1 MQCDDDAPR
10 FGGQYVRR
18 RGAIDTLSSAGKYA
32 FNVCRRWPGAAGGG
46 TSSPISAQPVRP
58 SRSWRAWLRG
68 KLTSLHAAAQTD
80 AAIPIDALD
89 MAAQGWRLRAAPA
102 AEKLCAH
109 AAIDNGGAKEYN
121 K

>member
-1 MQCDDDAPR
+1 MM
-10 FGGQYVRR
+10 RR
-18 RGAIDTLSSAGKYA
+18 DLAGNMCAGAELLTLCQARESMHLTY
-32 FNVCRRWPGAAGGG
+32 AAGGRELLGG

-109 AAIDNGGAKEYN
+109 AAIDNGDAKEYN